1 MFALQLCAANG
12 IPALAAHQCHMAAG
26 ADGSEQRR
34 HDVSLSLCHFQLPAG
49 KLDGVLSVIVV
60 GEHAAELRPPKTC

>member
-12 IPALAAHQCHMAAG
+12 VPALAAYQCHMAAG
-26 ADGSEQRR
+26 ADGGEQRC

-49 KLDGVLSVIVV
+49 KLDGVLSVADL
-60 GEHAAELRPPKTC
+60 GERAAAPRPPKIC